1 MRFQRLRA
9 TGPRSF
15 HQKFCSVL
23 HFSGAL
29 LVKKMN
35 DGQRLLAEYAKTGSE
50 SAFRELVARYIN
62 LVYGAALRLVDRDT
76 QLAEDVTQMVFI
88 NLAKEGRTL
97 SREVML
103 GGWLHQTTYHIAT
116 RVMRAEH
123 RRKTRE
129 REAMEMNTPD
139 VQADW
144 QQVAPILDEVITQ
157 LGSEDRTAI
166 LLRFF
171 EQRDFRSVGEALGSN
186 EDAARMRV
194 SRALEKLR
202 FLLKHRGVTLSIAA
216 LGTVLVASAAT
227 AAPAGLAGSIS
238 SIALAGAAAG
248 TGTTLT
254 LLKLMANTKLKF
266 SLATLL
272 VAGAASTLVL
282 QHQSQAKLREE
293 NQSFRRQIARLN
305 ADQEKPDNVATV
317 AKEPGALP
325 ADQLQ
330 ELLRLRG
337 EIGVLRQE
345 TNELAKLREENQNL
359 LSRITQQ
366 SEPATNQVSAEDEYI
381 LRQTHASS
389 AMRNLLMDVKNYASD
404 HGGQYPVTFDQ
415 LAASGSLRAT
425 NFPGNLG
432 LADFQIEKE
441 KPFNEA
447 GNSRIVLSLRDPI
460 PRPGLPSVLIMGDI
474 SEAGVVRTRAL
485 NVSP

>member
-1 MRFQRLRA
+1 
-9 TGPRSF
+9 
-15 HQKFCSVL
+15 
-23 HFSGAL
+23 
-29 LVKKMN
+29 MN

-50 SAFRELVARYIN
+50 SAFRELVPRYIN
-62 LVYGAALRLVDRDT
+62 MVYGAALRLVDRDT

-129 REAMEMNTPD
+129 REAMEMNTLD

-144 QQVAPILDEVITQ
+144 KQVAPILDEAITQ

-194 SRALEKLR
+194 SRALEKLHS
-202 FLLKHRGVTLSIAA
+202 LLKHRGVTLSIAA
-216 LGTVLVASAAT
+216 QGTVLVASAAT
-227 AAPAGLAGSIS
+227 TAPAGLAGSVS
-238 SIALAGAAAG
+238 GVALAGAAAG

-254 LLKLMANTKLKF
+254 ILKLMANTKLKLG
-266 SLATLL
+266 LATLL
-272 VAGAASTLVL
+272 VAGAASTLVI

-293 NQSFRRQIARLN
+293 NQSFRQQIARLS
-305 ADQEKPDNVATV
+305 ADHESLANTATP
-317 AKEPGALP
+317 ATEPGSLRG
-325 ADQLQ
+325 DQLQ

-337 EIGVLRQE
+337 EVGALRQE
-345 TNELAKLREENQNL
+345 TNELAKLREENHNL
-359 LSRITQQ
+359 LSRLAQQ
-366 SEPATNQVSAEDEYI
+366 SEAETNQVSAEDEFI
-381 LRQTHASS
+381 LRQTHAST
-389 AMRNLLMDVKNYASD
+389 AMRSVLLAVKAYASS
-404 HGGQYPVTFDQ
+404 HGGQYPVSFDQ
-415 LAASGSLRAT
+415 LAASGSLRTT

-441 KPFNEA
+441 GTVDAEA
-447 GNSRIVLSLRDPI
+447 SNFRIILTLRVPI
-460 PRPGLPSVLIMGDI
+460 SRPGFPSESILGEI
-474 SEAGVVRTRAL
+474 SDAGMVRTKGVY
-485 NVSP
+485 VSP